1 MNVSLQTASERPVM
15 GLIALSQMCEAPVTS
30 LEGWIQPIS
39 STPTPLP
46 LPCHRQCWDID
57 FPSTS
62 QLEFLS
68 PAV

>member
-1 MNVSLQTASERPVM
+1 MSASLQTASERPIM

-46 LPCHRQCWDID
+46 YPVTGRAGI
-57 FPSTS
+57 ST
-62 QLEFLS
+62 FLAHLNLS
-68 PAV
+68 S